1 VPPGLTSSC
10 EAIEAA
16 PCLRT
21 GSRGMSA
28 DPVAGHGSGLGPRTW
43 PWPPCRGTGSGDMA
57 LELLGRRIRLAAIA
71 RSNAGDELV
80 GRVQLSGISP
90 SPFDDW

>member
-1 VPPGLTSSC
+1 
-10 EAIEAA
+10 
-16 PCLRT
+16 
-21 GSRGMSA
+21 
-28 DPVAGHGSGLGPRTW
+28 
-43 PWPPCRGTGSGDMA
+43 MA